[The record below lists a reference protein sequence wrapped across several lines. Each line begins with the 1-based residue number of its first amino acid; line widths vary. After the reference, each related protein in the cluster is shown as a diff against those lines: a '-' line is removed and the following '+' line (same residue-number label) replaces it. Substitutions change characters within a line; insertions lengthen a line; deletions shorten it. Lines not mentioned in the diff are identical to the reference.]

1 MLNSLIRAPLSFF
14 EQTPT
19 GRYVRLP
26 LLSLGTLKFKSSRIL
41 NVFSKDIYSID
52 QTLPRVSL
60 CARSTAIINR

>member
-19 GRYVRLP
+19 GRYVP
-26 LLSLGTLKFKSSRIL
+26 ALGFRGKLTFMSSSRIL

-60 CARSTAIINR
+60 RARLDVIINR